1 NLFCP
6 SPPIRSSTSLALH
19 DALPISTQLISY
31 AGKKFLVDPM
41 LAKKEAYPGFEG
53 TARSDIRIPMT
64 ELPFDLDVLL
74 DVDAII
80 VTHTHPDH
88 WDEAAVAHIPKDKLI
103 YVQNEHDEKI
113 LRSQGFSNLVIQI
126 GRAHV

>member
-1 NLFCP
+1 MKIIQVRN
-6 SPPIRSSTSLALH
+6 A
-19 DALPISTQLISY
+19 TQLISY

-103 YVQNEHDEKI
+103 YVQNEH
-113 LRSQGFSNLVIQI
+113 
-126 GRAHV
+126 